1 MVLKV
6 NHIFEASN
14 EFSKQVNG
22 FDFKPYVKNKQI
34 MVLIYSTIFE
44 KQIRN
49 LASNGFKLQTM
60 LQIKKKRSWGRL
72 TRSG

>member
-1 MVLKV
+1 MVLMV

-22 FDFKPYVKNKQI
+22 FDFKPYVKNKYI

-49 LASNGFKLQTM
+49 LASNGFKL
-60 LQIKKKRSWGRL
+60 
-72 TRSG
+72 